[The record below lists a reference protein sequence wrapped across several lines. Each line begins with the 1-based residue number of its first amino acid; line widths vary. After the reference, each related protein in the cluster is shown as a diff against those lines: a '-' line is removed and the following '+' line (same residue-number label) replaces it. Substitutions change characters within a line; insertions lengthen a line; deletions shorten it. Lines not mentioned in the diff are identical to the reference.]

1 MRPPG
6 RDRDTFRP
14 MSDQQHR
21 DIEIRLDGVSVRT
34 NHGVSDAEREIGQ
47 RMVFD
52 LVMTVP
58 GCGATETD
66 RVEDT
71 VDYGEI
77 SEILAAMATE
87 RSRLTLE
94 RLVTEIA
101 EAIIARFPVSSVTVR
116 ATKPE
121 PPVPQV
127 MDGASVEVT
136 VRAPGET
143 A

>member
-1 MRPPG
+1 MS
-6 RDRDTFRP
+6 DRD
-14 MSDQQHR
+14 HR
-21 DIEIRLDGVSVRT
+21 DVLIRLDGVSVRT
-34 NHGVSDAEREIGQ
+34 NHGVSEAEREIGQ

-58 GCGATETD
+58 RCGATETD

-77 SEILAAMATE
+77 SAMLAAMATE

-94 RLVTEIA
+94 CLVTEIA
-101 EAIIARFPVSSVTVR
+101 EAILERFPVSSITVR

-136 VRAPGET
+136 VEAPGD
-143 A
+143 AA

>member
-1 MRPPG
+1 MSSSDN
-6 RDRDTFRP
+6 RDV
-14 MSDQQHR
+14 
-21 DIEIRLDGVSVRT
+21 EIRLSGVSIRT

-52 LVMTVP
+52 LSMVMP
-58 GCGATETD
+58 DCGATSTD

-71 VDYGEI
+71 VDYGEV
-77 SEILAAMATE
+77 SALLEAMATE

-101 EAIIARFPVSSVTVR
+101 GAIIDRYPVSSVTVR

-121 PPVPQV
+121 PPVKQV

-136 VRAPGET
+136 IEAPGEEG
-143 A
+143 

>member
-1 MRPPG
+1 M
-6 RDRDTFRP
+6 TE
-14 MSDQQHR
+14 SDHR
-21 DIEIRLDGVSVRT
+21 EVQIRLDGVSVRT
-34 NHGVSDAEREIGQ
+34 NHGVSEAEREIGQ

-52 LVMTVP
+52 LSMIVP
-58 GCGATETD
+58 GCGATATD

-77 SEILAAMATE
+77 SEMLAAMATE

-101 EAIIARFPVSSVTVR
+101 EAIIDRFPVSSVTVR

-136 VRAPGET
+136 VQAPGEDG
-143 A
+143 

>member
-1 MRPPG
+1 MSESKS
-6 RDRDTFRP
+6 RDVLI
-14 MSDQQHR
+14 H
-21 DIEIRLDGVSVRT
+21 LDGVSVRT
-34 NHGVSDAEREIGQ
+34 NHGVSEAEREIGQ

-52 LVMTVP
+52 LSMTVP
-58 GCGATETD
+58 GCGATGTD

-71 VDYGEI
+71 VDYGEV
-77 SEILAAMATE
+77 SGMLASMATE

-94 RLVTEIA
+94 CLVTEIA
-101 EAIIARFPVSSVTVR
+101 EAIVDRFPVSSVTVR

-136 VRAPGET
+136 VEAPGEDG
-143 A
+143 